1 MFCRKC
7 GRKIDDNANFCPYCR
22 EKTGVGDAKKLKQFN
37 TENDTKQSKKKRR
50 HPKKGKKPKWAVIIA
65 SVLVIVIGGI
75 TFWKMADNKNDI
87 GFENV
92 SMSRKE
98 ILSATTQYD
107 NGDWLYQPKEENIAF
122 DEEEKRI
129 YYNNLLT
136 VFLKSKLS
144 SKDEE
149 RLANLVHGA
158 IVGYIDGNISILQIM
173 VDETNFSTLQHYS
186 DILMET
192 EPVFYAAASIPIMT
206 SEEKTKKE
214 DLLWNGD
221 KFVSSTII

>member
-50 HPKKGKKPKWAVIIA
+50 HLKKGKKPRLSVIAVA
-65 SVLVIVIGGI
+65 VFVIVIGGV
-75 TFWKMADNKNDI
+75 TLGKMADHRSNT
-87 GFENV
+87 GFKNV
-92 SMSRKE
+92 SMSQEE
-98 ILSATTQYD
+98 ILSATIQYD

-158 IVGYIDGNISILQIM
+158 IVGYIDGNIRRKCK
-173 VDETNFSTLQHYS
+173 LQH
-186 DILMET
+186 MPRE
-192 EPVFYAAASIPIMT
+192 
-206 SEEKTKKE
+206 
-214 DLLWNGD
+214 
-221 KFVSSTII
+221 

>member
-173 VDETNFSTLQHYS
+173 VDETKFFDITTLFRY
-186 DILMET
+186 
-192 EPVFYAAASIPIMT
+192 FNGNGASFLC
-206 SEEKTKKE
+206 SSFDSYYDFRRENKKGRFIVE
-214 DLLWNGD
+214 WRQRYR
-221 KFVSSTII
+221 K